1 MNFREHK
8 NVKAKVITV
17 LTSVK
22 LQFEVDKF
30 CEGVELVDL
39 QYSTHGVSTFTGNT
53 IEVFS
58 VFILY
63 KAKEMK

>member
-8 NVKAKVITV
+8 NVRAKIITA
-17 LTSVK
+17 LTAAK
-22 LQFEVDKF
+22 LQVAVNVF

-39 QYSTHGVSTFTGNT
+39 QYSTHGISTFTGNT
-53 IEVFS
+53 VEVFS

-63 KAKEMK
+63 KNKEIK